1 MNHHLLSIDN
11 LSISFRTYRGVLEAT
26 HQVSLVVDAGETVGI
41 VGESGCGKS
50 VTAHAVMK
58 LLPGDSAIYS
68 SGHIF
73 WDGRDIRS
81 LDESAMNRLRGRDMA
96 MIFQDPMTALNPV
109 LTIGDQIEEGLRQ
122 HHMSRQ
128 HCPYCA
134 KWASR
139 RQSGG
144 CTNIRMNCREGCASD
159 VSSPWRYP
167 VNPACCL
174 PMNRRRLSM

>member
-128 HCPYCA
+128 
-134 KWASR
+134 
-139 RQSGG
+139 
-144 CTNIRMNCREGCASD
+144 EASD
-159 VSSPWRYP
+159 ASSPWRYP